1 MSVEKPEEL
10 KTTPVLQTAALT
22 DAERAELEA
31 LRAEKERAE
40 LEALRAEK
48 ERRELEA
55 LRAEKTRTTQVKTAA
70 QVEAPAVAEDAQLR
84 AAQQRAAHQAAQQE
98 AEQIRRIQ
106 EQRAKGRALM
116 EPDEDDEDKDSCA
129 EPNELQRA
137 PDNNVAFLHDD
148 FHVFRCQIMDV
159 GGNIAL
165 NHEDEFG
172 SLEKGKLADLLVV
185 KGDVASNIHDLTPDN
200 MEVIMKEGDIVIR
213 GAL

>member
-10 KTTPVLQTAALT
+10 QTNPAPQAAALT

-55 LRAEKTRTTQVKTAA
+55 LRAEKTRAA
-70 QVEAPAVAEDAQLR
+70 QAEAQAAAQAEAEAAAAEDAQLV
-84 AAQQRAAHQAAQQE
+84 AAQQRAARKAAQQE

-116 EPDEDDEDKDSCA
+116 EPDEDDEDIKM
-129 EPNELQRA
+129 PLGQ
-137 PDNNVAFLHDD
+137 
-148 FHVFRCQIMDV
+148 
-159 GGNIAL
+159 
-165 NHEDEFG
+165 
-172 SLEKGKLADLLVV
+172 K
-185 KGDVASNIHDLTPDN
+185 
-200 MEVIMKEGDIVIR
+200 IVI
-213 GAL
+213 GTVVILAVVFVVSQFIL

>member
-10 KTTPVLQTAALT
+10 QTTPVPQTAALT

-55 LRAEKTRTTQVKTAA
+55 LRAEKTRTTQAKAEA

-84 AAQQRAAHQAAQQE
+84 AAQQRAAHQAAQKE

-116 EPDEDDEDKDSCA
+116 EPDEDDEEIKM
-129 EPNELQRA
+129 PLGQ
-137 PDNNVAFLHDD
+137 
-148 FHVFRCQIMDV
+148 
-159 GGNIAL
+159 
-165 NHEDEFG
+165 
-172 SLEKGKLADLLVV
+172 K
-185 KGDVASNIHDLTPDN
+185 
-200 MEVIMKEGDIVIR
+200 IVI
-213 GAL
+213 GTVVILAVIFVVSQFIL

>member
-10 KTTPVLQTAALT
+10 QTTPTPQAAALT

-48 ERRELEA
+48 TRAVQAEA
-55 LRAEKTRTTQVKTAA
+55 QAQAETAA
-70 QVEAPAVAEDAQLR
+70 AEDAQLV

-116 EPDEDDEDKDSCA
+116 EPDEDDEDIKM
-129 EPNELQRA
+129 PLGQ
-137 PDNNVAFLHDD
+137 
-148 FHVFRCQIMDV
+148 
-159 GGNIAL
+159 
-165 NHEDEFG
+165 
-172 SLEKGKLADLLVV
+172 K
-185 KGDVASNIHDLTPDN
+185 
-200 MEVIMKEGDIVIR
+200 IVI
-213 GAL
+213 GTVVILAVIFVVSQFIL